1 MLKTLAILAV
11 FLLPAIDNPG
21 KEKNRPGLTDNNSE
35 KHPAPAVSFVNNET
49 TYPNAE
55 PAKQEPPHWYIMPE
69 WWLCILG
76 VPTLYYLIRQTRATT
91 VAANAARL
99 NAQAVIDAERA
110 WIVVSIEEEFA
121 LLPLGHGGMTE
132 GMVIAE
138 NNRRGQKA
146 FMANLKGEP
155 KVFNISCLNQGRT
168 PARIISVCAAYLFID
183 KPENLSTPPDYSAP
197 TRMPEQNFIVS
208 RDSFR
213 FQPGFSPRSVWENAR
228 EAKSLKPDDNFLMY
242 YGRVVYEDIFA
253 FGGQS
258 NRVQRE
264 SRWSFCCF
272 MDSDDLPVRSGPGEY
287 DRYT

>member
-1 MLKTLAILAV
+1 MLKILAIFAMLLAV
-11 FLLPAIDNPG
+11 SNSG
-21 KEKNRPGLTDNNSE
+21 KEKNGSSLPDNNSE

-49 TYPNAE
+49 AYPNAE
-55 PAKQEPPHWYIMPE
+55 PAKQEPPRWYTMPE

-76 VPTLYYLIRQTRATT
+76 VPTLYYLIHQTKATK
-91 VAANAARL
+91 VAAKAAML

-121 LLPLGHGGMTE
+121 PLPLGHGGMTE
-132 GMVIAE
+132 GRIIQE
-138 NNRRGQKA
+138 NNRRGNEA

-155 KVFNISCLNQGRT
+155 KVFYVSCLNQGRT
-168 PARIISVCAAYLFID
+168 PARIISVCAAHLFID
-183 KPENLSTPPDYSAP
+183 RPENLPTPPDYSAP
-197 TRMPEQNFIVS
+197 TRMPTQTFIVS

-228 EAKSLKPDDNFLMY
+228 EARSLKADDNFLIY
-242 YGRVVYEDIFA
+242 YGRVVYEDILA
-253 FGGQS
+253 FGGQGD
-258 NRVQRE
+258 RVQRE